1 MQMETDSDKNDNCI
15 GLEGVTEVE
24 AGCCLKYLII
34 DMEAA
39 RCCLTLEEC
48 ECHQKIGKTLKWNAL
63 MMHVCACARVCVC
76 VCRGGWE
83 VRLCNGHFALFVFR
97 IMNIFFSTPPKLWS
111 VQTSFMYAAVFL
123 PSDGDLTT
131 QKMSPRSNF
140 IPMVLRQSSHPHRN
154 YRFWLKKEA
163 QQCFFN
169 QYQWNAKI
177 LASGTC
183 PPLFVSSYS
192 QKSFNAAPETTLEQ
206 HDTTL

>member
-1 MQMETDSDKNDNCI
+1 MHWLKAPDSPIQSRPKEHQLFCILTQRLITRKCVRGWQMQMETDSDKNDNCI

-97 IMNIFFSTPPKLWS
+97 IMNIFFNPPQAVKCSNKFHVCSRVFALRRGFNNTENVSSIELYSYGVTTVLTSSWKL
-111 VQTSFMYAAVFL
+111 SFL
-123 PSDGDLTT
+123 
-131 QKMSPRSNF
+131 
-140 IPMVLRQSSHPHRN
+140 I
-154 YRFWLKKEA
+154 KKEA
-163 QQCFFN
+163 QQCFF
-169 QYQWNAKI
+169 
-177 LASGTC
+177 
-183 PPLFVSSYS
+183 
-192 QKSFNAAPETTLEQ
+192 
-206 HDTTL
+206 